1 MLVSLFLA
9 GALLA
14 QAAPPTSQPPTV
26 APATVAG
33 DRPAAASLTYAPA
46 KAADQKDGQ
55 LVCKSEAV
63 LGSRLPV
70 RRCRTVGDIKDRM
83 LQDQQQVQR
92 AQANLQER
100 SN

>member
-1 MLVSLFLA
+1 MSACASPGQDGRTTLA
-9 GALLA
+9 EVGCTHTIAAIAGHRTLA
-14 QAAPPTSQPPTV
+14 EV
-26 APATVAG
+26 E
-33 DRPAAASLTYAPA
+33 RYA
-46 KAADQKDGQ
+46 KAADQKDSQ
-55 LVCKSEAV
+55 MVCKSEAV

>member
-1 MLVSLFLA
+1 MLLSLVLA
-9 GALLA
+9 GALLD
-14 QAAPPTSQPPTV
+14 QAAAPAQQPTV
-26 APATVAG
+26 APATVNG
-33 DRPAAASLTYAPA
+33 DRPAAASMTYAPA
-46 KAADQKDGQ
+46 KAADQKDSQ